1 MTKQPLFPLADTP
14 DVDLEQT
21 GDANV
26 AVDETFTAAGGIQL
40 DSISRAAIMSA
51 VNVVT
56 SGRSN
61 SRPACA
67 SYSEIYF
74 SYAGCAVAGV
84 DRVRGRSD
92 RDRDPR
98 GLLLWRHRAKSP
110 LSDGLEPVRHL
121 GELPL
126 WPGRTSC
133 EARRHDRCLR
143 GVLASQHAVQRAC
156 SSQDEQHDHRLLSGD
171 REDARGLR
179 ARWPAGLAR
188 TWLAVDQLDLEGAR
202 VGRSE
207 RIALWVPAS
216 RNQQYTAGVGP

>member
-14 DVDLEQT
+14 DVSTWSRRATRTWPSTRRSPRRRGSSSTAHPGPRSCRRSTSSRL
-21 GDANV
+21 
-26 AVDETFTAAGGIQL
+26 VDPTLAPHVLLTVRFTSHMR
-40 DSISRAAIMSA
+40 DVPSR
-51 VNVVT
+51 
-56 SGRSN
+56 
-61 SRPACA
+61 
-67 SYSEIYF
+67 EF
-74 SYAGCAVAGV
+74 

-156 SSQDEQHDHRLLSGD
+156 SSQDEQHDHPLLGGD
-171 REDARGLR
+171 REDASGLR
-179 ARWPAGLAR
+179 ARWPAGLAC

-207 RIALWVPAS
+207 RIAL
-216 RNQQYTAGVGP
+216 